1 MHPNWWGGTGRM
13 ILSTPH
19 TRAHPPCSPHLHE
32 LLWCPGCRS
41 HLCPSPISPTVEW
54 DSPTCCFS
62 QPSASLTQ
70 SSTNQRV
77 PQPSL
82 STLPCPV
89 LPKIAWR
96 GQREDPAKLW
106 VMPGWY
112 QEQTNHLPGKQSPA
126 PLTWP
131 VTVAQAGK
139 NKYFVHQIAVWH
151 PQGQQCK
158 CSLPRPWMHQ
168 RLTAVH

>member
-1 MHPNWWGGTGRM
+1 MRRDRQNDSLYPTHKSSPSL
-13 ILSTPH
+13 LSTPAWAAVVSGVQVPSVPLTH
-19 TRAHPPCSPHLHE
+19 QPHSGVRQPNLLLLPAQCIAHAEQHQPEGASALPKHLALPCSL
-32 LLWCPGCRS
+32 
-41 HLCPSPISPTVEW
+41 
-54 DSPTCCFS
+54 
-62 QPSASLTQ
+62 
-70 SSTNQRV
+70 
-77 PQPSL
+77 
-82 STLPCPV
+82 